1 MLYFIVIIIAVA
13 VRWDHANS
21 CWDMETGNWT
31 YTHTIRRPEINN
43 ERPELK
49 MQISAREY
57 KVGRER
63 DGGKVSWITLC
74 IKGVGCSALLG
85 VKCGGVALQEN
96 LGQV

>member
-1 MLYFIVIIIAVA
+1 MYFNNYRNSALCEYGALKTLSFIVIIIAVA

-57 KVGRER
+57 KVGRGRGIE
-63 DGGKVSWITLC
+63 GGMEGKNHGSHY
-74 IKGVGCSALLG
+74 A
-85 VKCGGVALQEN
+85 
-96 LGQV
+96 